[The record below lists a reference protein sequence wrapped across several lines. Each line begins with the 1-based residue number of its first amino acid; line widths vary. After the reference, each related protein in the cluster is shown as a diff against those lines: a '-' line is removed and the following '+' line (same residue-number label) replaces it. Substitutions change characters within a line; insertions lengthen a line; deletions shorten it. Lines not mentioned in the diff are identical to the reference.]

1 MKYLRFLLLKKESP
15 PTGCFQQETLESSD
29 RTKPVENTVHFNPL
43 NLPTAFFKKKYPF
56 PYTMAKKAN
65 LNSLKKVIVPILKR
79 NGVVKAGIFG
89 SVARGEA
96 TKKSD
101 VDILIKFKG
110 RKSIFDL
117 AHLEL
122 ELEKNLHRKVDV

>member
-1 MKYLRFLLLKKESP
+1 MIKK
-15 PTGCFQQETLESSD
+15 T
-29 RTKPVENTVHFNPL
+29 
-43 NLPTAFFKKKYPF
+43 
-56 PYTMAKKAN
+56 N
-65 LNSLKKVIVPILKR
+65 LNSLKKIIVPILKK
-79 NGVVKAGIFG
+79 NGVMKAGIFG

-122 ELEKNLHRKVDV
+122 ELEETVHRKVDVVTYKSIHPLLKEKILNEEVGIL

>member
-1 MKYLRFLLLKKESP
+1 
-15 PTGCFQQETLESSD
+15 
-29 RTKPVENTVHFNPL
+29 
-43 NLPTAFFKKKYPF
+43 
-56 PYTMAKKAN
+56 MAKKTN
-65 LNSLKKVIVPILKR
+65 LNSLKKILVPILKK

-122 ELEKNLHRKVDV
+122 ELENTVHRKVDVITYKSIHPLLKERILNEEIGIL